1 MISIIGIGPSPKDI
15 TLRALESIE
24 KAEVV
29 IGYKKYIDSIED
41 LLNGKEVIKKGMGDE
56 IARVEMA
63 IQKHLDGKQV
73 ALISS
78 GDPGIFGMANVF
90 FQLAGK
96 YSGVQFEIIP
106 GVTAANYGASLLGAP
121 LHDFAVISLSDI
133 LTPLSE
139 IKRKIEHAA
148 LGGMV
153 IALYNPIS
161 KTRKSP
167 FREAIKIL
175 MNTINPAT
183 TVGFVKSSS
192 HPPQITVT
200 TLEKLEEDQID
211 MSTIIIIGNS
221 TTYVENGQM
230 ITPRGY
236 VVKQPIHPLSKE
248 FYEKF
253 LNGENIDG
261 PNRSCEYYPCH
272 QHPQNCVFC
281 YCPFYPCGDASTG
294 GHWIKD
300 KGVWSCQDCE
310 WIHQD
315 ATVKCI
321 MEKLPE
327 ILETA
332 EDLKKKKK
340 DLLKLRREC
349 IFKTS
354 QIK

>member
-15 TLRALESIE
+15 TLRALEAIE

-29 IGYKKYIDSIED
+29 IGYKKYIDSIDD
-41 LLNGKEVIKKGMGDE
+41 LITGKEVIKKGMGDE
-56 IARVEMA
+56 IARVELA
-63 IQKHLDGKQV
+63 IEKHLNGQEV

-90 FQLAGK
+90 FQIAGK
-96 YSGVQFEIIP
+96 YSGIEFEIIP

-121 LHDFAVISLSDI
+121 LHDFAIISLSDI

-139 IKRKIEHAA
+139 IERKIEHAA
-148 LGGMV
+148 LGDLV

-161 KTRKSP
+161 KKRKIP
-167 FREAIKIL
+167 FRKAMKIL
-175 MNTINPAT
+175 LNTINPST
-183 TVGFVKSSS
+183 TVGIVRSSTQ
-192 HPPQITVT
+192 PPEIITT
-200 TLEKLEEDQID
+200 TLEDLHEDQID

-221 TTYVENGQM
+221 TTYVQDGKM

-236 VVKQPIHPLSKE
+236 VVKQDIHPLSQE
-248 FYEKF
+248 FYDKF
-253 LNGENIDG
+253 LNGEIVEG

-272 QHPQNCVFC
+272 HHPQSCTFC

-327 ILETA
+327 ILEDVA
-332 EDLKKKKK
+332 DLKKKKK

-349 IFKTS
+349 VYKTS
-354 QIK
+354 KI